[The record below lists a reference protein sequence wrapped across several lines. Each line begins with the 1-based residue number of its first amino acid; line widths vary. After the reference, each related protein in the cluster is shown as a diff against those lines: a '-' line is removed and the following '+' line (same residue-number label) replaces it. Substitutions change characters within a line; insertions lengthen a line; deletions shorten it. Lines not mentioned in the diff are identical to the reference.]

1 MYNIISFIVGLVLK
15 EANVLES
22 EDNKSS
28 DEDLQVTTPV
38 LSEPLA
44 SNPVNDVVNVEI
56 EKDRPQELLVNL
68 IEDEDNTSPEN
79 LVNVQEK
86 QHSYEEP
93 VEGINLETLQ
103 PHSTSD
109 NNQIESISTATTES
123 GITRRPLVSNSEE
136 TSLSVKENMI
146 IRETSTLIVDTT
158 VSSKAVSGRESSDS
172 DIEFEDVTEST
183 NKSIVI
189 PQVSSVS
196 VTPSEETERMK
207 VSEVPELLVN
217 EKDLKEALEEV
228 QELIQLPS
236 CEAERILVEETEDL
250 RKKTVQQERR
260 AAGIT
265 SIMYKEAQVYCIIFE
280 TKVISLY

>member
-1 MYNIISFIVGLVLK
+1 MYNIIGLIVGLVVK

-28 DEDLQVTTPV
+28 DEDLQVTTPI
-38 LSEPLA
+38 LSEPLG
-44 SNPVNDVVNVEI
+44 SNPINDKVVNIEI
-56 EKDRPQELLVNL
+56 EKDQSQEHLVNL
-68 IEDEDNTSPEN
+68 IDDTCPEP
-79 LVNVQEK
+79 LVSVQEK

-93 VEGINLETLQ
+93 VEGVNLETLQ

-109 NNQIESISTATTES
+109 NNNREYNATTTES
-123 GITRRPLVSNSEE
+123 KITRRPLISNSEE
-136 TSLSVKENMI
+136 TSLSVKENTI
-146 IRETSTLIVDTT
+146 SRETSTLIVDTT
-158 VSSKAVSGRESSDS
+158 ESSKAVSGRESSDS
-172 DIEFEDVTEST
+172 DIEFEDVTQST

-196 VTPSEETERMK
+196 VTPSEETERTK
-207 VSEVPELLVN
+207 VSEVSESLVN

-265 SIMYKEAQVYCIIFE
+265 SVMYKEAQVYCIIFE
-280 TKVISLY
+280 TKLISLYL

>member
-1 MYNIISFIVGLVLK
+1 MYNIIGLIVGLVVK

-28 DEDLQVTTPV
+28 DEDLQVTTPI
-38 LSEPLA
+38 LSEPLG
-44 SNPVNDVVNVEI
+44 SNPINDKVVNIEI
-56 EKDRPQELLVNL
+56 EKDQSQEHLVNL
-68 IEDEDNTSPEN
+68 IDDTCPEP
-79 LVNVQEK
+79 LVSVQEK
-86 QHSYEEP
+86 QHSYEES

-109 NNQIESISTATTES
+109 NNRIENINATTTES
-123 GITRRPLVSNSEE
+123 QITRRPLISNSEE
-136 TSLSVKENMI
+136 TILSVKENTI
-146 IRETSTLIVDTT
+146 SRETSTLIVDTT
-158 VSSKAVSGRESSDS
+158 ESSKAVSGRESSDS

-207 VSEVPELLVN
+207 VSEVSESLVN
-217 EKDLKEALEEV
+217 EKDLEEALEEV

-250 RKKTVQQERR
+250 RKKAVQQERR

-265 SIMYKEAQVYCIIFE
+265 SVMYKEAQVYCIIFE
-280 TKVISLY
+280 TKLISLYL

>member
-1 MYNIISFIVGLVLK
+1 MVYNVIIGLIVGIVLK
-15 EANVLES
+15 KANVLETK
-22 EDNKSS
+22 DNKSS
-28 DEDLQVTTPV
+28 DEDLQVTTSI

-44 SNPVNDVVNVEI
+44 SNPVNDEVVNIEI
-56 EKDRPQELLVNL
+56 EKDQSQELLVNL
-68 IEDEDNTSPEN
+68 IEDDTCSQP
-79 LVNVQEK
+79 LISLQEK

-93 VEGINLETLQ
+93 LEGVNLETLQ

-109 NNQIESISTATTES
+109 NNRTENSIINTTTTES
-123 GITRRPLVSNSEE
+123 RITKRAILPDSEE
-136 TSLSVKENMI
+136 TSLSVQKNI

-158 VSSKAVSGRESSDS
+158 ESSKNVSGRESPDS

-183 NKSIVI
+183 NRSIVI

-196 VTPSEETERMK
+196 VTPSEETER
-207 VSEVPELLVN
+207 VTISEISEVFVN
-217 EKDLKEALEEV
+217 ENDLKEALEEV

-250 RKKTVQQERR
+250 RKKTIQQERR

-265 SIMYKEAQVYCIIFE
+265 SVMYKEAQVYCI
-280 TKVISLY
+280 

>member
-1 MYNIISFIVGLVLK
+1 MYNVIIGLIVGIVLK
-15 EANVLES
+15 KANVLES
-22 EDNKSS
+22 KDNKSS
-28 DEDLQVTTPV
+28 EDLQVTTSI

-44 SNPVNDVVNVEI
+44 SNPVNDEVVNIEI
-56 EKDRPQELLVNL
+56 EKDQSQELLVNL
-68 IEDEDNTSPEN
+68 IEDDTCSQP
-79 LVNVQEK
+79 LISVQEK

-93 VEGINLETLQ
+93 LEGVNLETLQ

-109 NNQIESISTATTES
+109 NNRTENSIINTTTTES
-123 GITRRPLVSNSEE
+123 RITKRAILPDSEE
-136 TSLSVKENMI
+136 TSLSVQKNI

-158 VSSKAVSGRESSDS
+158 ESSKTVSGRESPDS

-183 NKSIVI
+183 NRSIVI

-196 VTPSEETERMK
+196 VTPSEETER
-207 VSEVPELLVN
+207 VTISEIPEVFVN
-217 EKDLKEALEEV
+217 ENDLKEALEEV

-250 RKKTVQQERR
+250 RKKTIQQERR

-265 SIMYKEAQVYCIIFE
+265 SVMYKEAQVYCI
-280 TKVISLY
+280 